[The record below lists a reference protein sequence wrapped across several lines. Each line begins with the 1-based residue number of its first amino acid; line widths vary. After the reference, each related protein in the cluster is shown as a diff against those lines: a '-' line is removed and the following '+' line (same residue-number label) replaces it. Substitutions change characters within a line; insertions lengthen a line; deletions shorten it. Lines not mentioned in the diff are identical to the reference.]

1 MAISQ
6 ATQFALVKQQL
17 ENVVTKLNAIE
28 SSLETKYV
36 QATEMALLSIAI
48 ANLEKKMVTQ
58 DQFWPVKTLVYGA
71 VAFGL
76 IGILSTIGYVINL
89 VTRMPI

>member
-36 QATEMALLSIAI
+36 QATEMALLSTAI

-58 DQFWPVKTLVYGA
+58 DQFWPIKTLVYGA

>member
-36 QATEMALLSIAI
+36 QATEMALLSTAI

-58 DQFWPVKTLVYGA
+58 DQFWPIKTLVYGA

-76 IGILSTIGYVINL
+76 RGILSTIGYVINL

>member
-28 SSLETKYV
+28 YSLETKYV
-36 QATEMALLSIAI
+36 QATEMALLRIAI
-48 ANLEKKMVTQ
+48 ADLEKKMVTQ
-58 DQFWPVKTLVYGA
+58 DQFWPIKTLVYGA